1 MKAERVEPTLTVDRK
16 RPRTPRL
23 LKLFLLAPV
32 VMAWIPGP
40 TVRGPGPVI
49 DLSQALAADGGGHAR
64 SAHQGRLLLT
74 SVREEHDPTWLWATR
89 LLVEPTWKSTG
100 GSAAGSLNT
109 LAQMRQAKAFAWEV
123 AVDLAASPSGTDG
136 LLAAAASLRNGEMPS
151 VNTEG
156 LTGPSGGLMLALA
169 FTDALNE
176 GDLTG
181 GRDIAGTGTIDR
193 DGSIGEIG
201 YVAYKVRGAAAAG
214 AKVFLVPWGNA
225 DEAQKAAPPGL
236 QVVPVGSFIEAVGW
250 LCSHGAADTACAK
263 LEARAAA

>member
-1 MKAERVEPTLTVDRK
+1 MKAERVKPTLADDRK
-16 RPRTPRL
+16 SPRTPRPL
-23 LKLFLLAPV
+23 LLLLLAPI

-49 DLSQALAADGGGHAR
+49 DLSQALAVDSGAHAR
-64 SAHQGRLLLT
+64 PGHQGRLLLT

-89 LLVEPTWKSTG
+89 LLIEPNWKATDG
-100 GSAAGSLNT
+100 TAAGSLNT

-123 AVDLAASPSGTDG
+123 AVDLAASSSGG
-136 LLAAAASLRNGEMPS
+136 QSLLATAAGLRSGEMPS

-169 FTDALNE
+169 FTDALNQ

-193 DGSIGEIG
+193 DGSVGEIG
-201 YVAYKVRGAAAAG
+201 YVGYKVRGAAAAG

-225 DEAQKAAPPGL
+225 DEARKAAPPGL
-236 QVVPVGSFIEAVGW
+236 QVVPVGTFVDAVAW
-250 LCSHGAADTACAK
+250 LCTHGASDTACAK
-263 LEARAAA
+263 LDARGTA